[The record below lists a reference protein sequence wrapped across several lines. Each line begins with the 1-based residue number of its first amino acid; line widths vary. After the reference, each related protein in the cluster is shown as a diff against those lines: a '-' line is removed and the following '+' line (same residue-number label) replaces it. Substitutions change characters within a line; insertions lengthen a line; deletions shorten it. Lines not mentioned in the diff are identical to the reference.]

1 MNFAPDPSWPT
12 IVELA
17 TALWGHPNK
26 ARSTRTDIRFGL
38 KGSKSVKPASNLWF
52 DFESNQGGGYI
63 ALWKLARPSQPLPH
77 INGETKPWQNIDIA
91 YDYDYEDGTLAY
103 QVIRTISGSPRFL
116 QRRPNGPNKWLWKL
130 DGVGRIP
137 YHLPELLA
145 AAPGSIVYIAE
156 GEKDVDRL
164 RGHGKIATCNPG
176 GAAEHKNKDKPYR
189 GKWLA
194 EHSQHLRGH
203 HVRILPDND
212 APGEAHALDIA
223 RKLHGVAAS
232 VRIVRLPDLQE
243 KGDVSDWLNSGHTI
257 QELDRLADEAE
268 DYYPEKKTREARDIV
283 QITKGEYPK
292 IAVKLEAMALAAKLA
307 IYHRS
312 GTGELCR
319 PIKEQRK
326 RHDDRIVAIA
336 ILKTHNVAS
345 LRRTLDEIVAFANFD
360 GRSKDLVSCE
370 VPADILHMVLE
381 GSDEQI
387 FPVIRG
393 IIATPILRPDG
404 TIITEAGFDDRTG
417 YYLVDPPEMPPI
429 TAAPTR
435 EDAQRALDV
444 LDDLLSEFPFVDG
457 PNETGEG
464 DSGELSRSVAYS
476 GLITP
481 LVRAACG
488 VVPGHLFTA
497 PKQGSGKSLLVDL
510 ASAIATGE
518 PAYAI
523 LFHEKLP
530 EEMDKQLAS
539 AVLEGRQIIA
549 LDNIT
554 GEITSAVL
562 SQATEREQ
570 ISVRPFGK
578 LISVAI
584 VNSFNTYITGN
595 NVIVAGDNARRL
607 LVARVDPQVENP
619 LDRTFK
625 KENPLR
631 RILAERGKYVAA
643 ILTIVLAYLA
653 AKRPS
658 PLPPTPSYDAWSRF
672 VREPLVWL
680 GLPDPTDSMRASLAD
695 DPGNAALAALMDAWP
710 TGQTDWTAAELIEA
724 AQKFDDGEP
733 KHPRLAE
740 ALRPIACN
748 RRGLLDATVLGVYL
762 RQDQDKIVAGRKIT
776 RHAVVA
782 HGGAAR
788 WVRTSV

>member
-1 MNFAPDPSWPT
+1 MSASSFRPDPSWPT

-17 TALWGHPNK
+17 RELWGEPN
-26 ARSTRTDIRFGL
+26 RECGTRTDIRFGR
-38 KGSKSVKPASNLWF
+38 KGSKSVKPANNWWF
-52 DFESNQGGGYI
+52 DFEANEGGGYV
-63 ALWKLARPSQPLPH
+63 ALWKLARRGAPLPF
-77 INGETKPWQNIDIA
+77 NGELKPWLNIDVTYNYLDA
-91 YDYDYEDGTLAY
+91 KGVLVF
-103 QVIRTISGSPRFL
+103 QVIRTITGKPRFL
-116 QRRPNGPNKWLWKL
+116 QRRPDGPDKWTWKL
-130 DGVGRIP
+130 DGVQRIP

-145 AAPGSIVYIAE
+145 AAPGSVIFVPE

-164 RGHGKIATCNPG
+164 RRHDRLATCNPG
-176 GAAEHKNKDKPYR
+176 GAAEHKDQDKPYR
-189 GKWLA
+189 GRWLA
-194 EHSQHLRGH
+194 EYSQHLRGH

-212 APGEAHALDIA
+212 APGEAHALDVA
-223 RKLHGVAAS
+223 RKLHGIAAS

-243 KGDVSDWLNSGHTI
+243 KGDVSDWLNTGHTI

-268 DYYPEKKTREARDIV
+268 DYPPKKDPDTRDIV
-283 QITKGEYPK
+283 EIAKGEYPK
-292 IAVKLEAMALAAKLA
+292 IAAKLEAMALAPKLA
-307 IYHRS
+307 IYYRS
-312 GTGELCR
+312 GIGELCR
-319 PIKEQRK
+319 PIKEQRN
-326 RHDDRIVAIA
+326 RHDGRIVTIA
-336 ILKTHNVAS
+336 ILKAHNVAS
-345 LRRTLDEIVAFANFD
+345 LRRTFDEIVAFAKYD
-360 GRSKDLVSCE
+360 RKSMDLVPCE
-370 VPADILHMVLE
+370 VPKDILDMVL
-381 GSDEQI
+381 GGTDTQI
-387 FPVIRG
+387 FPAIRG

-404 TIITEAGFDDRTG
+404 TIITASGFDDRTG
-417 YYLVDPPEMPPI
+417 YYLVDPPERPPI
-429 TAAPTR
+429 PAAPTR

-444 LDDLLSEFPFVDG
+444 LDDLLSEFPFVD
-457 PNETGEG
+457 
-464 DSGELSRSVAYS
+464 ELSESVAYS

-562 SQATEREQ
+562 SQTTEREQ

-625 KENPLR
+625 KEHPLR
-631 RILAERGKYVAA
+631 RVLAERGKYVAA
-643 ILTIVLAYLA
+643 VLTIVLAYLA
-653 AKRPS
+653 AKRPW
-658 PLPPTPSYDAWSRF
+658 PLPPTPSYDAWSRL

-710 TGQTDWTAAELIEA
+710 TGQTDWTAAELIDA

-733 KHPRLAE
+733 EHPGLAE

-762 RQDQDKIVAGRKIT
+762 RQNQDKIVGGRKIS
-776 RHAVVA
+776 RHAMVA
-782 HGGAAR
+782 HRGSVR
-788 WVRTSV
+788 WILTSV